1 MSLLLPARDALRACL
16 HPLDAVPAAA
26 PWNRA
31 QLEGLLL
38 DPEHPREAAVLLG
51 LIERDGA
58 WQVLLTERSAGLRH
72 HPGQIGLPGGG
83 REPGDADALATALRE
98 ATEEIGLC
106 AADAEPLG
114 YLDPLLTI
122 SGYRVLPVVAE
133 LRADVQLRACPHE
146 VESIFEVP
154 LSLLFMP
161 GNLHQVPYD
170 IAGRVREVP
179 EFADGGAPGRR
190 IWGTTAAI
198 LGNLQQRLAA
208 VHV

>member
-1 MSLLLPARDALRACL
+1 MTLLVPARAIVRACL
-16 HPLDAVPAAA
+16 HPLDAVPTGPA
-26 PWNRA
+26 WNRV
-31 QLEGLLL
+31 QLEGLLA
-38 DPEHPREAAVLLG
+38 DPDHPRDAAVLLG
-51 LIERDGA
+51 LIEREGG

-83 REPGDADALATALRE
+83 RDADDADALATALRE
-98 ATEEIGLC
+98 AAEEIGLR
-106 AADAEPLG
+106 ADDAEPLG

-133 LRADVQLRACPHE
+133 LRADARFRACPSE

-154 LSLLFMP
+154 LALLLAP
-161 GNLHQVPYD
+161 GNLRHVPYD

-208 VHV
+208 AHA